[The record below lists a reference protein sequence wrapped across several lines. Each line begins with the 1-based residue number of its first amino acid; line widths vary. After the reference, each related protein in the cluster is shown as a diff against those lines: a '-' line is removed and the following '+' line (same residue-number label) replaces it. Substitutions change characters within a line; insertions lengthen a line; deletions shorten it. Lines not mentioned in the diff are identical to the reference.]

1 MKRYFLIVLIL
12 FVGFALIAQEEEKL
26 TPEEVDELIAK
37 YAEEEQ
43 GLKTQ
48 LDGLRQEIENLRAE
62 YESTSGK
69 CDECLSRL
77 AELEKKLEE
86 MSYYVVKSGDWLAK
100 IAVNVY
106 GYGNDRRWVDIY
118 NANKAKIK
126 DPDFLYPGWKLFIPR
141 P

>member
-12 FVGFALIAQEEEKL
+12 LVGFALGAQEEEKL
-26 TPEEVDELIAK
+26 TPEEADELIVK

-77 AELEKKLEE
+77 AELEMKLEE
-86 MSYYVVKSGDWLAK
+86 MSYML
-100 IAVNVY
+100 
-106 GYGNDRRWVDIY
+106 
-118 NANKAKIK
+118 
-126 DPDFLYPGWKLFIPR
+126 
-141 P
+141 